1 MTRSRALRAV
11 KVATALVL
19 VVTWMAFLRPTW
31 LGGPATFVLVR
42 GDSMLPTYQNGDL
55 LLALAQPG
63 YSVGDAVA
71 YRVPAS
77 EVGAGHLV
85 IHRIVEIQADGSF
98 VFQGDNNPAVDP
110 WRISSTDLA
119 GHVAVR
125 LPGVGK
131 AMMLLLSPTILGGLA
146 AAAVVMAFVARSGA
160 SRGGE
165 ATTRV
170 RRPVQAW
177 GLRMRLAADVRGAHA
192 KPGDS

>member
-131 AMMLLLSPTILGGLA
+131 AMTLLLSPTILGGLA

-160 SRGGE
+160 SQGGE
-165 ATTRV
+165 VTTRV

>member
-1 MTRSRALRAV
+1 M
-11 KVATALVL
+11 TALVL
-19 VVTWMAFLRPTW
+19 VITWMAFLRPAW

-71 YRVPAS
+71 YRVPAT

-85 IHRIVEIQADGSF
+85 IHRIVDIRADGSY

-110 WRISSTDLA
+110 WKISSADLA
-119 GHVAVR
+119 GHVAIR
-125 LPGVGK
+125 LPGVGR
-131 AMMLLLSPTILGGLA
+131 ALALLLSPTILGGLA

-160 SRGGE
+160 NRSGE
-165 ATTRV
+165 ATKRV

-177 GLRMRLAADVRGAHA
+177 GWRVRLTADVRGARA
-192 KPGDS
+192 EPGDS